1 MSETPFEKRHGD
13 RRKFFRALFH
23 RVAEPVADAV
33 ERPLKQFEQVLEQ
46 TGHMEP
52 PPAPVPPVP
61 PSVLRPPGALAEEE
75 SFISTCQRSGQCA
88 AVCPVQ
94 AIKFLTAD
102 DTRWGGTPY
111 IEPETQACV
120 MCNDVPC
127 ARACPSGALQ
137 QVQPEEIR
145 MGLAEW
151 AMESC
156 LRTMGQE
163 CRDCVDKCPA
173 GGKAIELDEASNMIA
188 VKSDGCTG
196 CGVCQQHCP
205 TYPKAITV
213 RPR

>member
-1 MSETPFEKRHGD
+1 MSDTPFEKQHGD

-23 RVAEPVADAV
+23 RVADPVADAI
-33 ERPLKQFEQVLEQ
+33 ERPVKQFEQVLEQ
-46 TGHMEP
+46 TGHVEPTLP
-52 PPAPVPPVP
+52 PPPVA
-61 PSVLRPPGALAEEE
+61 PSVLRPPGALQEEE
-75 SFISTCQRSGQCA
+75 FLSACHRSGQCA

-102 DTRWGGTPY
+102 DLRWGGTPY
-111 IEPETQACV
+111 IEPEMQACV

-145 MGLAEW
+145 IGLAEW

-163 CRDCVDKCPA
+163 CRECVDKCPA
-173 GGKAIELDEASNMIA
+173 GPRAIELDEVGNLIT
-188 VKSDGCTG
+188 VKMDGCTG

>member
-1 MSETPFEKRHGD
+1 MSDTPFEKQHGD
-13 RRKFFRALFH
+13 RRRFFRALFH

-46 TGHMEP
+46 TGHAEPALAP
-52 PPAPVPPVP
+52 PPAVAPT
-61 PSVLRPPGALAEEE
+61 VLRPPGALAEEE
-75 SFISTCQRSGQCA
+75 FLSACHRTGQCA

-94 AIKFLTAD
+94 AIKFLAAD
-102 DTRWGGTPY
+102 DLRWGGTPY
-111 IEPETQACV
+111 IEPEMQACV

-137 QVQPEEIR
+137 PVQPEEIR
-145 MGLAEW
+145 IGVAEW
-151 AMESC
+151 ALESC

-163 CRDCVDKCPA
+163 CRECVDKCPA
-173 GGKAIELDEASNMIA
+173 GTRAIELDESSNLIM
-188 VKSDGCTG
+188 VKLEGCTG